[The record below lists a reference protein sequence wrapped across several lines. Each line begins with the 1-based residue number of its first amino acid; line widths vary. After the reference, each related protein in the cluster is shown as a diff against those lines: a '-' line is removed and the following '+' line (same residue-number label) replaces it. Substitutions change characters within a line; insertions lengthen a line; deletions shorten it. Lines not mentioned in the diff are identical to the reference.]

1 MTKEEFIKELN
12 REKYSYEIQGNK
24 IVVTHD
30 RNVNLESLT
39 SLPPGVVFRNRGFV
53 YLGALT
59 SLPPGV
65 EFGNGGD
72 VDLRSLIG
80 GYFHYWEG
88 NMEGIDKNRLLNK
101 MIKDGLFNR

>member
-1 MTKEEFIKELN
+1 
-12 REKYSYEIQGNK
+12 
-24 IVVTHD
+24 
-30 RNVNLESLT
+30 
-39 SLPPGVVFRNRGFV
+39 
-53 YLGALT
+53 
-59 SLPPGV
+59 V